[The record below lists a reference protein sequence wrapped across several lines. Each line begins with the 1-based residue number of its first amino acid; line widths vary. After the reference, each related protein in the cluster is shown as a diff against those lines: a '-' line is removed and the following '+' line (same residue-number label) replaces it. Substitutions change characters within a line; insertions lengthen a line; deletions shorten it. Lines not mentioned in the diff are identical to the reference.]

1 MDPISAVNN
10 AITLVNRLR
19 TISKNVAEAEFKNVL
34 ADLLSE
40 LADAKVQIAGLKE
53 KLAAQSDEIRAL
65 KAAKPEA
72 KEKPQGV
79 KWGCYQF
86 DGDEG
91 LYCTACYD
99 SRGAKSLT
107 NRVNT
112 RFRRCP
118 VCDAVIGAG

>member
-34 ADLLSE
+34 ADLLRE

-53 KLAAQSDEIRAL
+53 KLAAQSDEIRSL
-65 KAAKPEA
+65 KAARPEA
-72 KEKPQGV
+72 KEKPRGV

-86 DGDEG
+86 EGDEG

-107 NRVNT
+107 MRVNS
-112 RFRRCP
+112 RYRQCP
-118 VCDAVIGAG
+118 VCKATLA